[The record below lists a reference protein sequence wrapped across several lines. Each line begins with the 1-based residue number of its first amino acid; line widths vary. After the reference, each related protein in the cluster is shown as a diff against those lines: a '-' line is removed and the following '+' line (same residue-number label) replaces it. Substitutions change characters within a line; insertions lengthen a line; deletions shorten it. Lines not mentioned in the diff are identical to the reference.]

1 MSDAVL
7 SVNFAGPHVS
17 VQDGGRKGFMR
28 FGVPWSGPMDRRS
41 FAAANVALGNP
52 ADAAAIEVSLGG
64 LMLECLSGTVSFAV
78 AGGGF
83 ILDHA
88 GQKRGS
94 WTIAT
99 LKPGQKLTI
108 RLGPWGS
115 WCYLALAGT
124 LQTDRWLGS
133 ASTHALSGLGGGK
146 LTSGMKLA
154 VTNAVQREDREGDI
168 PCPVNARP
176 RHEIRVTMGPQQ
188 RFFGGNAL
196 AAFAT
201 GPWHMTDAWD
211 RMGVRLIGPLIAPNA
226 TLDMPSEPIVRGS
239 VQVAG
244 DGVASILFSDH
255 QTTGGYPK
263 IATVL
268 DCDIDALVQLRPRDI
283 VAFRPVSPQDAIA
296 IARATIEMD
305 HRHRFAISQSRG
317 SLDWR
322 LRTKNL
328 VGGVINAKDA
338 FLS

>member
-7 SVNFAGPHVS
+7 AVNFAGPHVS
-17 VQDGGRKGFMR
+17 VQDAGRKGFMR

-41 FAAANVALGNP
+41 FAAANIALGNP
-52 ADAAAIEVSLGG
+52 EDAPAIEVSLGG
-64 LMLECLSGTVSFAV
+64 LMLECLSGIVSFAV

-83 ILDHA
+83 IVDHA

-94 WTIAT
+94 WTIANLT
-99 LKPGQKLTI
+99 AGEKLAI
-108 RLGPWGS
+108 RPGPWGS

-133 ASTHALSGLGGGK
+133 ASTHIMSGLGGGK

-154 VTNAVQREDREGDI
+154 VTDAVQREDREGDI

-176 RHEIRVTMGPQQ
+176 RHDVRVTMGPQQ
-188 RFFGGNAL
+188 RFFGADVL
-196 AAFAT
+196 AAFAA
-201 GPWHMTDAWD
+201 GPWRMTDAWD
-211 RMGVRLIGPLIAPNA
+211 RMGVRLTGPLIAPNTA
-226 TLDMPSEPIVRGS
+226 LDMPSEPIVRGS

-268 DCDIDALVQLRPRDI
+268 DCDIDALVQLRPRDT

-296 IARATIEMD
+296 IARAATKMD
-305 HRHRFAISQSRG
+305 HRHRLAISRPRG
-317 SLDWR
+317 TFDWR
-322 LRTKNL
+322 LRNENL
-328 VGGVINAKDA
+328 IGGVVSAKG
-338 FLS
+338 